1 MARYLV
7 GAYTSDMGGRATG
20 IVALESAADGSL
32 VHAGHLVTTD
42 SPAYLAAHGDRVY
55 SASEAAGTVEEF
67 RRGAKGRLEYLGS
80 APAGGVA
87 PCHVARYGGSVVAS
101 CYVDGALGV
110 VSADPLAL
118 VQTLAAKGSGPHA
131 AQDSAHAHS
140 TCALPDGTIL
150 SADLGADRI
159 RLHVLRDGRLTR
171 TGEVPVPAGTGP
183 RDFLLHSSG
192 HLYVLGELGLVVL
205 VFAVRGGTLEPVGSV
220 DLPGARPGDH
230 AAALSVSDDG
240 RFLWVGLRGSNR
252 ICVIAVSPDGATLT
266 AVDSVD
272 AEGDWPRHHIVDGD
286 LMHVAHERSDSVAS
300 FRIDPKGIPRH
311 FSTLN
316 RVFSPIF
323 LLRAPTDIESTP

>member
-32 VHAGHLVTTD
+32 VHAGHLVATD

-67 RRGAKGRLEYLGS
+67 RRDARGRLEHLGS

-87 PCHVARYGGSVVAS
+87 PCHVARYGGTVVAS

-118 VQTLAAKGSGPHA
+118 VQSLAAEGSGPHP

-159 RLHVLRDGRLTR
+159 RLHALRGGMLVR
-171 TGEVPVPAGTGP
+171 TGEVEVPPGTGP
-183 RDFLLHSSG
+183 RDFLMHPSG

-205 VFAVRGGTLEPVGSV
+205 VFAVQDGALALLGSTA
-220 DLPGARPGDH
+220 LHGAEDGDH
-230 AAALSVSDDG
+230 AAGLTASDDG
-240 RFLWVGLRGSNR
+240 RFLWAGLRGSNR
-252 ICVIAVSPDGATLT
+252 ISILAVSADGASLG

-272 AEGDWPRHHIVDGD
+272 ARGDWPRHHVVDGD

-300 FRIDPKGIPRH
+300 FRIDEKGIPRY

-323 LLRAPTDIESTP
+323 LLQTGSETHSTP